1 VTNFLALIISHLC
14 IKTVDLMIDQEVD
27 TSIMRSKVTNNAF
40 LSFNLMIDLFIHKND
55 HEIESHG
62 RKKERKKEKSRA
74 TAG

>member
-1 VTNFLALIISHLC
+1 
-14 IKTVDLMIDQEVD
+14 MIDQEVD